1 MHDAEGIFRNG
12 MFKKAYASRRCLIP
26 MTASSNGGTGEPF
39 ALAGSWEKWRDPQT
53 GEDIRTFCVVT
64 CQTR

>member
-1 MHDAEGIFRNG
+1 